1 MKDKNVIFMGTPDFS
16 VKVLEA
22 LISHTN
28 VSLVVTQPDKE
39 VGRKHEIKYSSIKEV
54 ALKNNIKIFQVILL
68 LPCCKYFYFTHV
80 FYSSIFLYCL

>member
-28 VSLVVTQPDKE
+28 VSLVVTQ
-39 VGRKHEIKYSSIKEV
+39 IKKLGV
-54 ALKNNIKIFQVILL
+54 NMK
-68 LPCCKYFYFTHV
+68 
-80 FYSSIFLYCL
+80 